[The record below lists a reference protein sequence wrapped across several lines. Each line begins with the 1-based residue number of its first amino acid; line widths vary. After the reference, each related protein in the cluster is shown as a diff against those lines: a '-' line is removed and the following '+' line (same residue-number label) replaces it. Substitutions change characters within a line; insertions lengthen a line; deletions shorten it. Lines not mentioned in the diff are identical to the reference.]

1 MNKNYQYKP
10 VRFYGIVFALTW
22 TFWFAAA
29 IVGHNR
35 ADNSDGIS
43 LTFMLF
49 GLLVPPVTALFTIL
63 LSKNVA
69 LKKDLRDKLIG
80 LFRVKPFHVIA
91 AIIVFGAIIT
101 VSILVSTLFGQSID
115 QFAFTDD
122 FSFAGGGAAALLTIV
137 LAAFFE
143 ELGWRGYAE
152 DSIAY
157 YCSWW
162 KESIIF
168 GVVWSLWH
176 LPLFFIPDTY
186 HFNILHE
193 SPWFAVNFLVSIL
206 PLGFIFTWVYVK
218 NERSIF
224 ACMIFHFFV
233 NLMQEKIAMTQT
245 TKCVET
251 FVLYIVA
258 GIIVLLNKDLY
269 FETRHIGCLLPE
281 DPHPPLMTFRH

>member
-35 ADNSDGIS
+35 ADNSVGIS

-101 VSILVSTLFGQSID
+101 VSILLSTLFGQSID

-168 GVVWSLWH
+168 GIVWSLWH
-176 LPLFFIPDTY
+176 FPLFLIPDTY

-269 FETRHIGCLLPE
+269 FETRHIGYLLPE
-281 DPHPPLMTFRH
+281 NPHPPLMPFRH

>member
-29 IVGHNR
+29 IIGQNR
-35 ADNSDGIS
+35 AENSVGIS

-80 LFRVKPFHVIA
+80 LFRVKTFNVIA

-152 DSIAY
+152 DSIAF

-186 HFNILHE
+186 HFNILQE

-281 DPHPPLMTFRH
+281 NPHPPLMPFRH

>member
-152 DSIAY
+152 D
-157 YCSWW
+157 
-162 KESIIF
+162 
-168 GVVWSLWH
+168 
-176 LPLFFIPDTY
+176 
-186 HFNILHE
+186 
-193 SPWFAVNFLVSIL
+193 
-206 PLGFIFTWVYVK
+206 
-218 NERSIF
+218 
-224 ACMIFHFFV
+224 
-233 NLMQEKIAMTQT
+233 
-245 TKCVET
+245 
-251 FVLYIVA
+251 
-258 GIIVLLNKDLY
+258 
-269 FETRHIGCLLPE
+269 
-281 DPHPPLMTFRH
+281 